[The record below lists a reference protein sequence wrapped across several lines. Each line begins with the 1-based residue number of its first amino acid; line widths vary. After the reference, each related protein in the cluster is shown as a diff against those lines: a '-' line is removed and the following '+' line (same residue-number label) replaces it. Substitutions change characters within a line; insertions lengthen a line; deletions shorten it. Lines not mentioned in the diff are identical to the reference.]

1 MSDEQWS
8 VVYYETNNG
17 ESVVENEMRAFGEK
31 DFARILRT
39 INLLEEFGIKLDGDY
54 VEHVEGKIWQLR
66 VGRYRILYFAFHNKQ
81 FVLLRV
87 FMKKT
92 NKTPRQEIKIAQ
104 SRLDEYTSSFG

>member
-1 MSDEQWS
+1 MSNALWR
-8 VVYYETNNG
+8 VVYYETNDG
-17 ESVVENEMRAFGEK
+17 ESIVENEMRAFGEK

-39 INLLEEFGIKLDGDY
+39 INLLEEFGIELDGGY

-66 VGRYRILYFAFHNKQ
+66 VRNYRILYFAFHNKQ

-92 NKTPRQEIKIAQ
+92 NKTPRREIEIAK
-104 SRLDEYTSSFG
+104 SRLNEYTSRFR

>member
-1 MSDEQWS
+1 MSNTLWR

-17 ESVVENEMRAFGEK
+17 EAVVENEMRALGEK

-39 INLLEEFGIKLDGDY
+39 VNLLEEFGIELDGGY

-66 VGRYRILYFAFHNKQ
+66 VGKYRVLYFTFHNKQ
-81 FVLLRV
+81 FVLLRI

-92 NKTPRQEIKIAQ
+92 NKTPRREIEMAK
-104 SRLDEYTSSFG
+104 SRLNEYTSRFR